1 MSQVKYIFP
10 YWDDSIDDEETPKP
24 KSDKVTFSDSL
35 EDE

>member
-1 MSQVKYIFP
+1 MPEIKYIFP
-10 YWDDSIDDEETPKP
+10 YWGDTLDDDDTPP